1 MKFYTGFAGRNP
13 LAWLLCFVV
22 LGLTACAQVHETGGF
37 KTKRAL
43 VYPPAPDEP
52 RFVFER
58 MLRGSADVVPEEVDS
73 ATKRLLLG
81 DQSVSSKGLAK
92 PYAVDVHRGRIFV
105 SDTVARTV
113 KVFDITEGRYF
124 SIGDDPAL
132 KKGEGLTKPIGISVD
147 GSGDLYVADVTP
159 KYIMVYDRDGKFL
172 RKFGGPD
179 FFDRMTSVTVDKK
192 GERVYAVD
200 IGGVTSENHRVRVF
214 DAQTGKHLFDF
225 GKRGSGDG
233 EFNLPRDVAI
243 GKDNKL
249 YVVDGGNFRIQ
260 VFDKDGKFL
269 QTFGSVGK
277 QLGSFGRPKE
287 ASTDQDGNL
296 YVIDA
301 AFGNFQI
308 FNPQGELLMW
318 IGDRSS
324 ENGPGLYD
332 LPSGIA
338 VDEDGR
344 IYVVDQMFQKVDVF
358 RPFKLGESE
367 GSLGKRPTPT
377 PTPTP
382 TKK

>member
-1 MKFYTGFAGRNP
+1 MKHNTRFSGRSLSGWLICLVVFL
-13 LAWLLCFVV
+13 LA
-22 LGLTACAQVHETGGF
+22 ACAEVHQAGGY
-37 KTKRAL
+37 KPGRAL
-43 VYPPAPDEP
+43 VWPPAPDEP
-52 RFVFER
+52 RFVYER
-58 MLRGSADVVPEEVDS
+58 MLRGSPDVEPEEQDS

-81 DQSVSSKGLAK
+81 DQRLSGQGLAK
-92 PYAVDVHRGRIFV
+92 PYAVAVHRGRVFV
-105 SDTVARTV
+105 SDTVARVV
-113 KVFDITEGRYF
+113 KVFDLPEGKYF
-124 SIGDDPAL
+124 TIGSGSDNKNENL
-132 KKGEGLTKPIGISVD
+132 VKPIGISVD
-147 GSGDLYVADVTP
+147 GSGTLYVADVTQ
-159 KYIMVYDRDGKFL
+159 KLIMVYNRDGKFL
-172 RKFGGPD
+172 RRFGGPE
-179 FFDRMTSVTVDKK
+179 FFDRMASVTVDKK
-192 GERVYAVD
+192 GERLYAVD

-260 VFDKDGKFL
+260 VFDKDGVFL
-269 QTFGSVGK
+269 QTFGQVGK
-277 QLGSFGRPKE
+277 TLGSFGRPKE
-287 ASTDQDGNL
+287 ADTDTDGNL

-308 FNPQGELLMW
+308 FNPQGELLMF

-324 ENGPGLYD
+324 VNGPGLYD

-358 RPFKLGESE
+358 RPAKLGE
-367 GSLGKRPTPT
+367 GDGYLGKRLTPST
-377 PTPTP
+377 